1 MTLQSRGPC
10 RASAALRCSALV
22 LSAMVTL
29 LRCTR
34 AGRLMGLL
42 PNDREVELYMPKES
56 PNKAG

>member
-1 MTLQSRGPC
+1 
-10 RASAALRCSALV
+10 V